1 MNTPTPKT
9 EATPQDQPNWRA
21 VGALSGVFALRM
33 LGIFM
38 VFPVLAVWAADLPD
52 ATPALI
58 GLALGVYG
66 ITQALFQIPMGAL
79 SDRFGRRRIIVAG
92 LLIFAAGG
100 LVAASA
106 ETIWGVIAG
115 RALQG
120 AGAIAAAITALVADI
135 TPARFRTRAM
145 AVIGA
150 SIGGAF
156 GLSMVLGPLLEGL
169 IGVPG
174 IFLLTA
180 VLGIAAAGWLL
191 LTVPRGAP
199 NGAPAATGQGGR
211 LGLDLFRQ
219 PGFTGLTMG
228 IFMLHMVLTAGFV
241 ILPGLLRDSTGLA
254 VSGHWQIYLPV
265 LIAAVLCMVPMVLK
279 AERGTRAHGMVLLAL
294 AQVAAGLAVMAFANS
309 SAWPVIAGLWLFFIG
324 FTFMEAH
331 LPARVSQVVPEDR
344 RGAALGLYSTAQFL
358 GAFVGGAGG
367 GLFLG
372 FTNIPTTL
380 GLAAAL
386 MTLWLL
392 LMATACRPRN
402 S

>member
-1 MNTPTPKT
+1 MLESRAVTDP
-9 EATPQDQPNWRA
+9 ATQSDKPNWLA
-21 VGALSGVFALRM
+21 VSALSGVFALRM

-38 VFPVLAVWAADLPD
+38 LFPVLAVWAADLPG

-79 SDRFGRRRIIVAG
+79 SDRFGRRRIIVLG
-92 LLIFAAGG
+92 LFIFATGG
-100 LVAASA
+100 LVAWNA

-120 AGAIAAAITALVADI
+120 GGAIAAAITALAADI

-150 SIGGAF
+150 SIGGSFA
-156 GLSMVLGPLLEGL
+156 LSMVMGPLLEGW

-191 LTVPRGAP
+191 LIVPSSPVRG
-199 NGAPAATGQGGR
+199 GGGG
-211 LGLDLFRQ
+211 LGLDLFRS

-228 IFMLHMVLTAGFV
+228 IFLLHLVLTAAFLV
-241 ILPGLLRDSTGLA
+241 LPGLLRDSTGLA
-254 VSGHWQIYLPV
+254 VGGHWKIYLPV
-265 LIAAVLCMVPMVLK
+265 LVAAVAGMLPLMFR
-279 AERGTRAHGMVLLAL
+279 AERGNRAHGVVLVALAL
-294 AQVAAGLAVMAFANS
+294 VAAGLAAMGLADSNP
-309 SAWPVIAGLWLFFIG
+309 WIIATGLWLFFIG

-344 RGAALGLYSTAQFL
+344 RGAALGLYSTFQFL
-358 GAFVGGAGG
+358 GAFAGGAGG
-367 GLFLG
+367 GLLLG
-372 FTNIPTTL
+372 YATPTLTL
-380 GLAAAL
+380 LVSAGL
-386 MTLWLL
+386 TGVWLAS
-392 LMATACRPRN
+392 MATVCRPRKT
-402 S
+402 